1 MHREVIYMMI
11 KCSECGKKFSDNAA
25 ACPHCG
31 CPISAQ
37 KTVPIKKKTDPK
49 EKKKVIIAAIIAVLV
64 VGGVWLFI
72 FIFDKVQT
80 KRGKELMDSHLYG
93 NGGTPI
99 TSVAKDFED
108 WTKNH

>member
-1 MHREVIYMMI
+1 MMI

-37 KTVPIKKKTDPK
+37 KIAPPKTKKKMDPK
-49 EKKKVIIAAIIAVLV
+49 EKKKTIIAAIIAVAV
-64 VGGVWLFI
+64 VGGVILFTVI
-72 FIFDKVQT
+72 NHIVVSKHNKEIMDKA
-80 KRGKELMDSHLYG
+80 LYG

-99 TSVAKDFED
+99 TSIANAFED
-108 WTKNH
+108 WANSNE